1 VTKSSTETDDGTG
14 KRRVGTI
21 LLVED
26 EELVRDSLELLLK
39 RDGHRVTAVANGEA
53 ALALVAKRVVRQ
65 DLVICDYNLSGAM
78 NGVRT
83 AARLGEALG
92 SPPPVIILTGDVRVA
107 ISRDIASHGYLSRK
121 KPMKAQALLQDVQRL
136 LGALSPPPEAALAA
150 NTPAELPRATS
161 AATMYVVDDDRGVRD
176 MMQLLLT
183 KAGYSVET
191 FASAK
196 AFLSGYRPGKK
207 GCLLTDVRMPGMNG
221 FELLAQLAAAAYA
234 LPAIVITGHGD
245 IAMAVQAM
253 KAGAVDFI
261 EKPTDPA
268 ALLICVD
275 RALRQAASPA
285 ERSSWRKAVAMR
297 IAGLTKREREVMD
310 LVVAGLANKD
320 ISARL
325 GINQRTVETHR
336 AAVMKKM
343 GASSLSELVRLEMSA
358 RAEKSLRPKGKRR
371 AAVS

>member
-1 VTKSSTETDDGTG
+1 
-14 KRRVGTI
+14 
-21 LLVED
+21 
-26 EELVRDSLELLLK
+26 
-39 RDGHRVTAVANGEA
+39 
-53 ALALVAKRVVRQ
+53 
-65 DLVICDYNLSGAM
+65 
-78 NGVRT
+78 
-83 AARLGEALG
+83 
-92 SPPPVIILTGDVRVA
+92 
-107 ISRDIASHGYLSRK
+107 
-121 KPMKAQALLQDVQRL
+121 
-136 LGALSPPPEAALAA
+136 
-150 NTPAELPRATS
+150 
-161 AATMYVVDDDRGVRD
+161 VVDDDRSAREA
-176 MMQLLLT
+176 MQLLLT
-183 KAGYSVET
+183 KAGYAVET

-196 AFLSGYRPGKK
+196 AFLSGYRPGKN

-234 LPAIVITGHGD
+234 LPAIVITGQGD

-275 RALRQAASPA
+275 RALGQSASPA
-285 ERSSWRKAVAMR
+285 ERSSWRNAIAMR

-358 RAEKSLRPKGKRR
+358 RAEKSLGPKGKKRR
-371 AAVS
+371 R

>member
-1 VTKSSTETDDGTG
+1 
-14 KRRVGTI
+14 
-21 LLVED
+21 
-26 EELVRDSLELLLK
+26 
-39 RDGHRVTAVANGEA
+39 
-53 ALALVAKRVVRQ
+53 
-65 DLVICDYNLSGAM
+65 
-78 NGVRT
+78 
-83 AARLGEALG
+83 
-92 SPPPVIILTGDVRVA
+92 
-107 ISRDIASHGYLSRK
+107 
-121 KPMKAQALLQDVQRL
+121 LQDVQRL
-136 LGALSPPPEAALAA
+136 LGALSPPPEAAVAA
-150 NTPAELPRATS
+150 NKPPELPRATS
-161 AATMYVVDDDRGVRD
+161 AATIYVVDDDRGVRD

-207 GCLLTDVRMPGMNG
+207 DCLLTDVRMPGMSG

-234 LPAIVITGHGD
+234 LPAIVITGQGD

-275 RALRQAASPA
+275 RALRQSASPA

-310 LVVAGLANKD
+310 LVVAGVANKD

-358 RAEKSLRPKGKRR
+358 RAEKSMRPKGKRR

>member
-1 VTKSSTETDDGTG
+1 
-14 KRRVGTI
+14 
-21 LLVED
+21 
-26 EELVRDSLELLLK
+26 
-39 RDGHRVTAVANGEA
+39 
-53 ALALVAKRVVRQ
+53 
-65 DLVICDYNLSGAM
+65 
-78 NGVRT
+78 
-83 AARLGEALG
+83 
-92 SPPPVIILTGDVRVA
+92 VIILTGDVRVA

-121 KPMKAQALLQDVQRL
+121 KPLKAQALLQDVQRL
-136 LGALSPPPEAALAA
+136 LETASPLPESALAA
-150 NTPAELPRATS
+150 DTPAELRRAAS
-161 AATMYVVDDDRGVRD
+161 AATIYVVDDDRWVRET
-176 MMQLLLT
+176 MQLLLT

-191 FASAK
+191 FESAK
-196 AFLSGYRPGKK
+196 AFLSGYRRGTK

-221 FELLAQLAAAAYA
+221 FELLAQLAAADYA
-234 LPAIVITGHGD
+234 LPAIVITGQGD

-253 KAGAVDFI
+253 KGGAVDFI
-261 EKPTDPA
+261 EKPTDPTE
-268 ALLICVD
+268 LLISVD

-285 ERSSWRKAVAMR
+285 ERSSLQKAVALR

-358 RAEKSLRPKGKRR
+358 RPEKSLRSKGKCRT
-371 AAVS
+371 AVS